1 MKGLRMKE
9 LNKYLTNS
17 FANFRSSVQKIEQ
30 LSYYAV
36 PKLVDGT
43 PNRILI
49 HGGYNDIS
57 SKTLTQEKIANELL
71 EMAKICRGYGVND
84 VFISSSIICSRNK
97 FLGRE
102 YYSSRFT
109 KKTTIYIY
117 NRNIEVGDF

>member
-36 PKLVDGT
+36 PKLIDGT

-49 HGGYNDIS
+49 HGGYNGIS
-57 SKTLTQEKIANELL
+57 NKTLMNCWEWQKYVVVME
-71 EMAKICRGYGVND
+71 
-84 VFISSSIICSRNK
+84 
-97 FLGRE
+97 
-102 YYSSRFT
+102 
-109 KKTTIYIY
+109 
-117 NRNIEVGDF
+117 